1 MQVHNLFCHAD
12 RFQTLYTSG
21 TNVSLVFLSLL
32 ESGVSTM
39 WQAVKQRIKKAQKR
53 KEKPWEQLTERGK
66 LRRLR
71 KSPYYQEYMQERKRI
86 QRLTR
91 KLERKGYQPVQDTL
105 PPVPKKLTGG
115 SVRVLQKRTEKY
127 IKDRSDFIALTGTD
141 EYQQGEVIKEAKV
154 KKRRTKR
161 EAIRQAEEHLQ
172 QQKEQQ
178 GQDEQQ
184 DFERK
189 RRKLDK
195 AQRERLER
203 DREYQEQLRSAKLA
217 EERLYDF
224 FDSMESDNRSKVAY
238 LRQLADEHP
247 EGLGNRIIENPDIFS
262 AIEQVIDSDGK
273 GSGAGSAAWTRV
285 VQVIS
290 GTSLSAAQAK
300 QVSDKYEKDL
310 AYNFDPDEQY

>member
-1 MQVHNLFCHAD
+1 
-12 RFQTLYTSG
+12 
-21 TNVSLVFLSLL
+21 
-32 ESGVSTM
+32 M

-105 PPVPKKLTGG
+105 PPVPKKLTVG

-127 IKDRSDFIALTGTD
+127 IKDRSDFIALTDTD
-141 EYQQGEVIKEAKV
+141 EHQQGEVIKEAKV

-161 EAIRQAEEHLQ
+161 EAVRQAEEHLQ
-172 QQKEQQ
+172 QQK
-178 GQDEQQ
+178 EQQ

-203 DREYQEQLRSAKLA
+203 ESEYQEQLRSAKLA
-217 EERLYDF
+217 EQRLYDF
-224 FDSMESDNRSKVAY
+224 LDSMESDNRSKVAY
-238 LRQLADEHP
+238 LRQLADEHR

-262 AIEQVIDSDGK
+262 AIEQVIESDGK
-273 GSGAGSAAWTRV
+273 GSGAGSAAWSRV
-285 VQVIS
+285 VQVIT
-290 GTSLSAAQAK
+290 GTSLSAEQAK